1 MKLVKILLCTKAIK
15 DVMIQAET
23 YNIVVLEKTQILK
36 LNLLMKAYVTYVC
49 LETYVSNDICSV

>member
-1 MKLVKILLCTKAIK
+1 
-15 DVMIQAET
+15 MIQAET